1 MAARHQN
8 HLVSRRT
15 VLRGAAAAAAS
26 AGLAAGTAQAS
37 PRRRNGPAGTTVAI
51 FGAGIGGL
59 TAAHE
64 LAERGF
70 AVTVYDRK
78 ELGGKSRTIPMAG
91 TGAGGRAAL
100 PGEHGARGFTSFYH
114 HVHDTMRRI
123 PVPGTRKTV
132 YDNLIP
138 FSVTDPRYPRSG
150 NLPDGFPLMFGFYFD
165 PAEALTPRGLQ
176 RILTEVFMK
185 NDLVPL
191 PEAIHMAGRVVT
203 YLTSSEERRFGQWEY
218 VSWWDFIGAGTRS
231 AQFQALAAT
240 GLTRALVAAKEYVAS
255 TRTMGNMM
263 EGFFIA
269 LMRELTGG
277 PKVYEV
283 LNGPTNQAWL
293 DPWIALLE
301 DMGVRFRPGEA
312 LEELVVADGRI
323 GGARIRGAH
332 GGSTRIEADW
342 YVCAVPTDRARALW
356 TPELRELDP
365 ALGRMDALNLD
376 WMNGMQMF
384 VSEQLDLGKGYN
396 IYLDAPWRLTSYTQR
411 AFWDVDYPAVYG
423 DGAVADGL
431 TIDIA
436 DWDTPGILFGKP
448 AKYCTHEEIYQ
459 ETWAQLT
466 AALNDDGR
474 IQLPDGIVRAWMIDP
489 GIVWTGSENT
499 NDEPLLV
506 NTIGS
511 WDNRPT
517 ARTRVPNLFLA
528 ADYVQT
534 NFDLATME
542 GANEAGRSAAN
553 ALLAAAGSAA
563 TPARLFTRESIPA
576 FEPLRL
582 ADAARFRAGQPNLFD
597 LG

>member
-1 MAARHQN
+1 MAARQQD

-15 VLRGAAAAAAS
+15 VLRGAAAVAAS
-26 AGLAAGTAQAS
+26 AGLAAGPAQGS
-37 PRRRNGPAGTTVAI
+37 PRRRNSPAGTTVAI

-70 AVTVYDRK
+70 AVTVFDRK

-138 FSVTDPRYPRSG
+138 FSVTDPRYPRAG

-165 PAEALTPRGLQ
+165 PAEALTPMGLQ

-185 NDLVPL
+185 NNLVPL

-203 YLTSSEERRFGQWEY
+203 YLTSSEERRFGQWEH
-218 VSWWDFIGAGTRS
+218 VSWWDFIGAGSRS
-231 AQFQALAAT
+231 PQFQALAAT

-263 EGFFIA
+263 EGFFLA
-269 LMRELTGG
+269 LLRELTGG

-283 LNGPTNQAWL
+283 LNGPTNEAWL
-293 DPWIALLE
+293 DPWITLL
-301 DMGVRFRPGEA
+301 DNMGVRFRPGEA
-312 LEELVVADGRI
+312 LEEFVVADGRI
-323 GGARIRGAH
+323 AGARIRGAR
-332 GGSTRIEADW
+332 GGSAQVEADW

-365 ALGRMDALNLD
+365 VLGRMDALNLD
-376 WMNGMQMF
+376 WMNGLQMF
-384 VSEQLDLGKGYN
+384 VSEQLDLGRGYN

-423 DGAVADGL
+423 DGSVADGL

-448 AKYCTHEEIYQ
+448 AKYCTHQEIYQ

-474 IQLPDGIVRAWMIDP
+474 IQLPDGIVREWMIDP
-489 GIVWTGSENT
+489 GIVWNGSENT

-542 GANEAGRSAAN
+542 GANEAGRTAAN

-563 TPARLFTRESIPA
+563 TPAQLFTRESIPA
-576 FEPLRL
+576 FEPLRA